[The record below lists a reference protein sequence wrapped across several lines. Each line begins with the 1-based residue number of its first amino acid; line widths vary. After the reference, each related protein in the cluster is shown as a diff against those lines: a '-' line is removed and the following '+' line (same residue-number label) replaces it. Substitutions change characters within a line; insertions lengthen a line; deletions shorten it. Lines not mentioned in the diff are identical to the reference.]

1 MELAIL
7 SETLEREM
15 TKTSETA
22 LATSLL
28 SMALRYCTGEG
39 TNATPLPGLTVVRR
53 DRILQ
58 ATPGMYSPEVCFVL
72 QGEKAVWTGNRVY
85 HYNPTNYLVSCVDIP
100 AIAEVVAAS
109 TSHPFVCLKL
119 ELQASIVYEIL
130 QETSPSEIRSGEAE
144 GGFYVEKVTPE
155 LAGAFARLMAT
166 LENKNDLR
174 VLAPSIIR
182 EIHYRLMSSR
192 FGAMIRQLGVVGS
205 KTQKI
210 GRVVEHLQK
219 DYATP
224 LRVAELAHMANMS
237 PSTFHLHFRQVTS
250 MSPLQYQ
257 KHIRLQEARRLLSI
271 ETTDAAS
278 VAFQVGY
285 ESPSQFGREYRRL
298 FGQPPMRHVELLRE
312 ASVKRADGKS
322 EEAVLKMMSI

>member
-1 MELAIL
+1 MMKK
-7 SETLEREM
+7 SE
-15 TKTSETA
+15 SA
-22 LATSLL
+22 LAGGLL
-28 SMALRYCTGEG
+28 SAALKYCLGEG
-39 TNATPLPGLTVVRR
+39 IHPTPLAGLTVVRR
-53 DRILQ
+53 NRTIH
-58 ATPGMYSPEVCFVL
+58 ATPGMYRPEVCFVL
-72 QGEKAVWTGNRVY
+72 QGEKAVWTGNREY

-100 AIAEVVAAS
+100 AIAKVVEAS
-109 TSHPFVCLKL
+109 TNHPFICLKL
-119 ELQASIVYEIL
+119 ELQASTVYEIL
-130 QETSPSEIRSGEAE
+130 QETSPSEIRPGEAE

-166 LENKNDLR
+166 LENKNDLK
-174 VLAPSIIR
+174 VLAPSIVR

-205 KTQKI
+205 KTQRI
-210 GRVVEHLQK
+210 GKVVELLQK

-224 LRVAELAHMANMS
+224 LRVVELAHMANMS
-237 PSTFHLHFRQVTS
+237 PSAFHLHFRQVTS

-285 ESPSQFGREYRRL
+285 ESPSQFSREYRRL

-312 ASVKRADGKS
+312 ASMKRADGKS
-322 EEAVLKMMSI
+322 EKVVLN